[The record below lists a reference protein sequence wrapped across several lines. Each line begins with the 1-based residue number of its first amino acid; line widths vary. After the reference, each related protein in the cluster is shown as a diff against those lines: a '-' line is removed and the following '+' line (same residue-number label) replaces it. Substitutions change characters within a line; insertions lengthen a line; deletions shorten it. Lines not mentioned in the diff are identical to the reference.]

1 LIDPPLVNPHLARP
15 EDAIDVALRHAFE
28 AIKQEV
34 VDTLASVV
42 VVNGDLF
49 NLRGVS
55 RSATEQGR
63 FCGQWHL
70 RYTNISLIYK
80 QVFRLSHYGRC
91 KVSPIA
97 VVTFPKS
104 CKEITV
110 LSGLIRFPR
119 SF

>member
-1 LIDPPLVNPHLARP
+1 
-15 EDAIDVALRHAFE
+15 VALRHAFE

-34 VDTLASVV
+34 VDSLASVV
-42 VVNGDLF
+42 VVNGELL
-49 NLRGVS
+49 NLRGVY
-55 RSATEQGR
+55 RGVDRDAAGQER

-70 RYTNISLIYK
+70 RYTGISLIYK
-80 QVFRLSHYGRC
+80 QVFRLGHYGRC
-91 KVSPIA
+91 KVSPIS

-104 CKEITV
+104 CEEIAV